1 MENKELI
8 DRLINEVGDL
18 RNKAED
24 REEYLLAHNF
34 KYQAAAVSLKVDA
47 YNEVLGILR
56 EAKREIE
63 RESRKCYNFET
74 NLKDIEIEWV
84 K

>member
-8 DRLINEVGDL
+8 YRLINEVGDL

-24 REEYLLAHNF
+24 REQYLLAHNF

-47 YNEVLGILR
+47 YNEMLGILR
-56 EAKREIE
+56 EAQRDVD
-63 RESRKCYNFET
+63 RESRKCYNYES
-74 NLKDIEIEWV
+74 NLTDITMKWL
-84 K
+84 

>member
-1 MENKELI
+1 MSNKEMI
-8 DRLINEVGDL
+8 SRLINEVGNL

-34 KYQAAAVSLKVDA
+34 KYQAAAVSLKIDA

-56 EAKREIE
+56 DADREID
-63 RESRKCYNFET
+63 RESRKCYNYES
-74 NLKDIEIEWV
+74 NLTDITMKWL
-84 K
+84 